1 MPPDA
6 DAPQGDQTGS
16 LPSNWGRW
24 GPRDQLGALH
34 FITPEARAR
43 GAAEA
48 REGRH
53 VSLAHVVAPVPMSA
67 PFPFDTSGMPA
78 GVLQLMNFTTSP
90 PRVLTDVLVINTHHV
105 SLTHIDALVHVPADG
120 QIFPGVPVEEAA
132 AFGRVGHGS
141 TESFAAGIVTR
152 GVLLDLAP
160 GERLA
165 SDLPITPASLEEA
178 ERRAGVEVTSGD
190 ALVLRGGW
198 RMQPGAAELSPW
210 VTLDAV
216 AWMGEREVCL
226 YAGDVGDN
234 FNPLGPGIPMPL
246 HQVALPRLGI
256 PLIDNVDVDPLAE
269 LAAELGRATFLFV
282 LGPMALT
289 GPTGIPVN
297 PIAVF

>member
-1 MPPDA
+1 MPPDGIDVDPA
-6 DAPQGDQTGS
+6 D
-16 LPSNWGRW
+16 LPSNWDRW

-34 FITPEARAR
+34 FVTPEARAR
-43 GAAEA
+43 GVAEA

-53 VSLAHVVAPVPMSA
+53 VSLAHPVTPVPMSA
-67 PFPFDTSGMPA
+67 PFPFETSGMPA

-120 QIFPGVPVEEAA
+120 QIFPGVPLEEAA

-152 GVLLDLAP
+152 GVLLDLLP
-160 GERLA
+160 GDRLA
-165 SDLPITPASLEEA
+165 SDQPITPVLLEEA
-178 ERRAGVEVTSGD
+178 EQRHGVEVTSGD
-190 ALVLRGGW
+190 ALILRGGW
-198 RMQPGAAELSPW
+198 RMESGLTDPPPW
-210 VTLDAV
+210 VTLESV
-216 AWMGEREVCL
+216 AWMGEREICL
-226 YAGDVGDN
+226 YASDVGDK

-256 PLIDNVDVDPLAE
+256 PLIDNVDVDPLGE
-269 LAAELGRATFLFV
+269 LVAELGRATFLFV
-282 LGPMALT
+282 LGAMAVI
-289 GPTGIPVN
+289 GATGIPVN